1 MSTSNNYSY
10 SAPTFVPCNGSFLT
24 FYLDAPAKGM
34 HYYSNIVYIIVN
46 MFLAITAMCLNVL
59 VWLVYCQ
66 NRSLRTCSNML
77 LVVLA
82 LSDFMTNVVV
92 QPFSIAR
99 MLNEMRGIHSCF
111 VLITARLSSYICC
124 GLSLLTVAII
134 CIERFVTLAF
144 PFRYKRILPPFR
156 LKIIVAMTWI
166 FIFVFVPLHLG
177 PVSYTVLSSVGNIL
191 IVLSITIV
199 FVTWF
204 WVTRLVKRHNAA
216 ISSTQTPEVEN
227 NTSHSKRQESSF
239 RTTRTSYL
247 ICGAVLVFYFPS
259 LVLLA
264 YNATQDYDFVVL
276 FLVAPWVET
285 VMFSNSLLNPS
296 LLFWRKSAFRETA
309 KDILSWMRPK
319 GCDVPQST
327 PVMADTLRTIRI
339 SECPL

>member
-1 MSTSNNYSY
+1 M
-10 SAPTFVPCNGSFLT
+10 FVPCNGSFLT
-24 FYLDAPAKGM
+24 FYLDAPAKRM

-46 MFLAITAMCLNVL
+46 FILAITGMFLNAL
-59 VWLVYCQ
+59 VWLVYCR
-66 NRSLRTCSNML
+66 NKSLRTCSNML

-99 MLNEMRGIHSCF
+99 MINEIRGVHSCF
-111 VLITARLSSYICC
+111 VLIAARLSSYICC

-134 CIERFVTLAF
+134 CIERFITLAF
-144 PFRYKRILPPFR
+144 PFRYQSILPPLR
-156 LKIIVAMTWI
+156 LKIIVAITWI
-166 FIFVFVPLHLG
+166 FVFVFVPLHLG

-191 IVLSITIV
+191 IVLSILIV
-199 FVTWF
+199 FLTWF
-204 WVTRLVKRHNAA
+204 WVTRLVKRHNTA
-216 ISSTQTPEVEN
+216 ISSTQTPESEN
-227 NTSHSKRQESSF
+227 SADHSKRQESSF

-296 LLFWRKSAFRETA
+296 LLFWRKSAFRQTA
-309 KDILSWMRPK
+309 KNILSWMRR
-319 GCDVPQST
+319 S
-327 PVMADTLRTIRI
+327 
-339 SECPL
+339 